1 MAASRSN
8 NTMAEGLYK
17 TLSQIAQMATAPD
30 ADLQFLTKLQ
40 VEITQYL
47 RSYSPGGGGG
57 QPQPGMPGQGGP
69 PPGMMTGGGM
79 QGLSQAPNMDEIARL
94 FGGGSQ

>member
-47 RSYSPGGGGG
+47 RSYSPGGG
-57 QPQPGMPGQGGP
+57 QPQQPGMPGQGGP
-69 PPGMMTGGGM
+69 PAGMMTGGGM
-79 QGLSQAPNMDEIARL
+79 PGLSQAPNMDEIARL